1 MFVLQAPRVSRVI
14 FEYDGLAA
22 PYGQYHPPLTTA
34 GFTERARNQRQAF
47 AALDRIERTA
57 RARGIDPA
65 EIRQELKRVLGS
77 KMGTAFDGMRADD
90 LLELLGCPSPPTDRG
105 SARSVIPSPPV
116 ERPTD

>member
-1 MFVLQAPRVSRVI
+1 MFVLQSTASESSDIRVRRIGCALLVSITRRSQPRGLPN
-14 FEYDGLAA
+14 GLAINGKPSLRSTGSA
-22 PYGQYHPPLTTA
+22 P
-34 GFTERARNQRQAF
+34 
-47 AALDRIERTA
+47 A

-65 EIRQELKRVLGS
+65 EIRQELKRMLGS

-116 ERPTD
+116 DRPTD